1 MNATTSGSQNTS
13 STRSRAASTPAGAQA
28 GGPRYG
34 AGDYE
39 RNPRTPPHASP
50 GRDFQRSLKAPPR
63 GAYEAAERVWPD

>member
-13 STRSRAASTPAGAQA
+13 STRSRAASTPAGA
-28 GGPRYG
+28 PRYG
-34 AGDYE
+34 AGDFE
-39 RNPRTPPHASP
+39 RNPRNPPHASP